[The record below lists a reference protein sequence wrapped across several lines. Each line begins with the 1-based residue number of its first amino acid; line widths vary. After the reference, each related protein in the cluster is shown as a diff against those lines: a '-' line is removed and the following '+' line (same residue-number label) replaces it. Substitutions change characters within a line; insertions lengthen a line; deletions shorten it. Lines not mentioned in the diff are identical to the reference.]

1 MVNNKSFPLSAAADV
16 ILLICLG
23 KNIQNG
29 VSERQEFKSHLF
41 HYTISDRFVAKEF
54 CFLGFG
60 VFFAITS
67 FNDNRVKNMGEGRVF
82 QVVVSSLRP
91 QTKQPFSHSDD

>member
-1 MVNNKSFPLSAAADV
+1 MVNNKSFLSSAAADV

-29 VSERQEFKSHLF
+29 VSERQDFKSHLF
-41 HYTISDRFVAKEF
+41 HYIIFDRFVAKEF
-54 CFLGFG
+54 CFLGF
-60 VFFAITS
+60 VFFRSLLLMII
-67 FNDNRVKNMGEGRVF
+67 VKNMGEGRVF

-91 QTKQPFSHSDD
+91 RTKQPFSHSDD